1 MKTAPLP
8 PDEPERL
15 RLLHELRVL
24 GSGSDPALAALAR
37 LVCRHTGWSI
47 GGISLVDADRQWF
60 PAMEGLPG
68 VFETP
73 RDVAFCAHTILSDAP
88 LEVPDATADP
98 RFADNPLVTGPPYL
112 RTYAAFPLTV
122 DGCRIGTVCAM
133 DSVARAPLDDAR
145 RTTLADLAVLAGQ
158 LLESRLRAE
167 RNRLQEARVRGASRA
182 GSDWLWETDADGVIT
197 WVSDSVEAHTGW
209 PAAAEIGRSGPEI
222 NLARD
227 DEHHASYLAY
237 LDALRRRAPFRDW
250 IADRDTAH
258 GPITVA
264 ISGDPVF
271 DRVGAFRGYRG
282 AARNVTA
289 ELAGR
294 EAGRRSE
301 ALLQHAIEHLA
312 AGVMVSAPDGRI
324 VLSNSHWR
332 RAIERLVAE
341 PPPHWPALLDALLRA
356 GAYPDA
362 VGREPDFARWRLAL
376 AAQDGAPQEVRMG
389 SRHLLISDQRLPD
402 GSTVHLSIDITQ
414 RRRTEQ
420 ALAAQDARLRAVL
433 DALPDLWFVA
443 DRDGTY
449 LDCSDERHPW
459 LVRPFDELRGRR
471 FGDVM
476 PPDLAAHGVRAVRRA
491 LGGEGVQHLE
501 YRLRCADGIE
511 RDFEARIAP
520 MATDR
525 ALYLLR
531 DLTEVRRL
539 ERDMLLMQRV
549 LEAEAAVPMVVADA
563 TQPDMPLIYANG
575 AFERLTG
582 YGRDEVLGRNCRFLQ
597 GGEDNRSA
605 LAPLRAALAE
615 GRECSVTL
623 VNRRRD
629 GSRFVN
635 ELHVAPVRDA
645 LGRLTHYI
653 GVQHD
658 VTERTRAAQ
667 QLELSEA
674 LYRSL
679 AGAITEG
686 LLVVALDGTVAA
698 ANPAACALIG
708 VDAAALPGRRI
719 TRLGFDLLH
728 EDGRPLART
737 EHPAYEALR
746 LGLARTDQVLRAR
759 SAGHPDRIL
768 RLSWQP
774 LRPGGGAPAAGLI
787 TFRDITGERS
797 AARAL
802 AEAEARWK
810 FALEGAGDGVWDF
823 DEDSGRVYFSARWKA
838 MLGHPD
844 DEVGDSLTE
853 WTQRIHPEDK
863 PRVMDAVSRYRA
875 GDTPEYRTEHRLRH
889 KDGRWI
895 WVLDRGKIVE
905 RRADGSSRR
914 VVGTHTDITRQR
926 AAEQALRDQQAA
938 AAASRAKSEFLSRMS
953 HEMRTPLN
961 AVLGFG
967 QLLTLGGV
975 DEELRQRYT
984 GHILH
989 AGRHLLSLV
998 DDVLD
1003 LQQVEEGRLQL
1014 APEPIVLRDAAATA
1028 MALIGPQAQAR
1039 QLRAELAIDA
1049 TLTVNADAK
1058 RLHQILLNL
1067 LSNAVKYNREGG
1079 SLRCSAVRAGT
1090 EVTLEVADSGRGLDA
1105 EQQRRLF
1112 QPFERLGYET
1122 SEIEGTGLGLIIAR
1136 RLTEEMGGRLSLASE
1151 PGVGTCVTL
1160 TLPGAPD
1167 VTPATAP
1174 GALLGA
1180 AGFGTAGDNPLP
1192 LRLLYVEDNPLNA
1205 LLFSEAIGSRAGIE
1219 LRLAEDGTEALALVA
1234 HWQPDVLVIDARLPG
1249 LSGYEVLEH
1258 LRRRP
1263 GLAATP
1269 AFMCSADA
1277 MPEDLQRAAD
1287 SGFAGYWTKPIDID
1301 RVMHDLS
1308 TLRLPPLA

>member
-8 PDEPERL
+8 SDESERL
-15 RLLHELRVL
+15 HLLHELRIL
-24 GSGSDPALAALAR
+24 DTGTDPALAALAR
-37 LVCRHTGWSI
+37 LVCRHTGWPI

-68 VFETP
+68 VPETP
-73 RDVAFCAHTILSDAP
+73 RSVAFCAHTILAGSLLEVSDA
-88 LEVPDATADP
+88 AADP
-98 RFADNPLVTGPPYL
+98 RFADNPLVTGEPHL
-112 RTYAAFPLTV
+112 RAYAAAPLCV
-122 DGCRIGTVCAM
+122 DGRRIGTVCAM
-133 DSVARAPLDDAR
+133 DRVPQPPLDDAR
-145 RTTLADLAVLAGQ
+145 RAALADLALLASQ

-167 RNRLQEARVRGASRA
+167 RTRLQEARVRNASRA

-209 PAAAEIGRSGPEI
+209 PASAEIGRPDRQI
-222 NLARD
+222 HRARD
-227 DEHHASYLAY
+227 DEHRASHEAY
-237 LDALRRRAPFRDW
+237 LDAMHRRAPFRDW
-250 IADRDTAH
+250 IADRVTAH
-258 GPITVA
+258 GPIAVA

-271 DRVGAFRGYRG
+271 DHTGRFRGYRG
-282 AARNVTA
+282 AARNVTT

-294 EAGRRSE
+294 AAARRSE
-301 ALLQHAIEHLA
+301 ALLQHAIEHLG
-312 AGVMVSAPDGRI
+312 AGVMVSGADGRI
-324 VLSNSHWR
+324 LLSNSQWR
-332 RAIERLVAE
+332 RAIERHVSPL
-341 PPPHWPALLDALLRA
+341 PSHWPALLDALLRA

-362 VGREPDFARWRLAL
+362 VGREQAFARWRLAL
-376 AAQDGAPQEVRMG
+376 AEQDGAAQEIRMG
-389 SRHLLISDQRLPD
+389 PRHLLVSDQRLPD
-402 GSTVHLSIDITQ
+402 GSIVHLSVDITQ
-414 RRRTEQ
+414 RRRAEQ

-449 LDCSDERHPW
+449 LDCSDEHHPW
-459 LVRPFDELRGRR
+459 LVRPFAELRGKR
-471 FGDVM
+471 FGDVL
-476 PPDLAAHGVRAVRRA
+476 PQALAEQGVHAVRRA
-491 LGGEGVQHLE
+491 LGGAGVQQLE
-501 YRLRCADGIE
+501 YRVRCADGVE

-520 MATDR
+520 MAADR

-531 DLTEVRRL
+531 DLTEVKRL
-539 ERDMLLMQRV
+539 ERDMRLLQRV
-549 LEAEAAVPMVVADA
+549 LEAQAALPMVVADA
-563 TQPDMPLIYANG
+563 TRPDLPLIYANG
-575 AFERLTG
+575 AFERLSG
-582 YGRDEVLGRNCRFLQ
+582 YSRDEVLGRNCRFLQ
-597 GGEDNRSA
+597 AGEDNAAA
-605 LAPLRAALAE
+605 LAPLRAAIAE
-615 GRECSVTL
+615 GRDCSVTL

-635 ELHVAPVRDA
+635 ELHIAPVRDD

-667 QLELSEA
+667 QLKLSEA

-686 LLVVALDGTVAA
+686 LLVVAPDGTVVA
-698 ANPAACALIG
+698 ANPAACAMLG
-708 VDAAALPGRRI
+708 LEPAAVQGQRV
-719 TRLGFDLLH
+719 TRLGFELLH
-728 EDGRPLART
+728 EDGQALART
-737 EHPAYEALR
+737 AHPAYEALR
-746 LGLARTDQVLRAR
+746 LGLSRADQVLRAR
-759 SAGHPDRIL
+759 PPEGPDRML

-787 TFRDITGERS
+787 TFRDITGERT

-823 DEDSGRVYFSARWKA
+823 DEDSGRVYFSPRWKA
-838 MLGHPD
+838 MLGHD
-844 DEVGDSLTE
+844 DHEIGDRLTE
-853 WTQRIHPEDK
+853 WTHRIHPEDK
-863 PRVMDAVSRYRA
+863 PMVMEAVSRYRA
-875 GDTPEYRTEHRLRH
+875 GEIDEYRTEHRLRH
-889 KDGRWI
+889 RDGHWI

-938 AAASRAKSEFLSRMS
+938 AAASRAKTEFLSRMS

-967 QLLTLGGV
+967 QLLAQRGTV
-975 DEELRQRYT
+975 DQALLQRYT

-1014 APEPIVLRDAAATA
+1014 APEPIALGEAVAAAL
-1028 MALIGPQAQAR
+1028 ALLGPRAQAR
-1039 QLRAELAIDA
+1039 GLHTELDVDA
-1049 TLTVNADAK
+1049 ALVVSADAK
-1058 RLHQILLNL
+1058 RLDQVLLNI
-1067 LSNAVKYNREGG
+1067 LSNAVKYNRDGG
-1079 SLRCSAVRAGT
+1079 SLRCSATAAAGT
-1090 EVTLEVADSGRGLDA
+1090 VALRIEDSGRGLAA
-1105 EQQRRLF
+1105 EQLARLF
-1112 QPFERLGYET
+1112 QPFERLGFET

-1136 RLTEEMGGRLSLASE
+1136 RLMQEMGGHLALDSE

-1160 TLPGAPD
+1160 TLPRAGAAVAAD
-1167 VTPATAP
+1167 TAP
-1174 GALLGA
+1174 PPAVRPPPA
-1180 AGFGTAGDNPLP
+1180 SAPLP

-1205 LLFSEAIGSRAGIE
+1205 LLFAEAIGSRPGIE
-1219 LRLAEDGTEALALVA
+1219 LKLAEDGTEALALVA
-1234 HWQPDVLVIDARLPG
+1234 HWRPDVLVIDARLPG
-1249 LSGYEVLEH
+1249 LSGHEVLEH
-1258 LRRRP
+1258 MRRRP

-1287 SGFAGYWTKPIDID
+1287 AGFVGYWTKPIDIE

-1308 TLRLPPLA
+1308 TLRPTLA